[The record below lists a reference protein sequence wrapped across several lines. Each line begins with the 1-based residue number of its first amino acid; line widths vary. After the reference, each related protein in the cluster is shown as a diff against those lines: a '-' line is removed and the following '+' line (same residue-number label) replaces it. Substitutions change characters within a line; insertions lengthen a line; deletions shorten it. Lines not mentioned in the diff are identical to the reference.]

1 MFWCSN
7 VLAPNVLY
15 FMILAEVSKNHQIVY
30 KLPPIQKRKFESVS
44 LFQLG
49 YFYSENIKKKTVFQ
63 NIVFSIRNPI
73 QD

>member
-1 MFWCSN
+1 MFCISWY
-7 VLAPNVLY
+7 LRK
-15 FMILAEVSKNHQIVY
+15 FQKNHQIVY

-44 LFQLG
+44 FFQLG